1 MPEYMAAAK
10 TVKES
15 APASATDELVRE
27 AALMAQMDRHPNIV
41 SLVGVVTRGTPKML
55 LISLAQHGSLLEYL
69 QKNSGAN
76 NLNLTPTLR
85 ASAGLHVA
93 RGMAHIS
100 AFRLVH
106 RDLAARNVLV
116 GSGWVFK
123 VADFGLSRA
132 ATSGGNGNSDAEE
145 YYRSRNGVF
154 PVRWTAPE
162 AMKDSKYTQASDVWS
177 FGITLVEVYTD
188 GAQPYACL
196 LYTSPSPRDA

>member
-1 MPEYMAAAK
+1 
-10 TVKES
+10 
-15 APASATDELVRE
+15 
-27 AALMAQMDRHPNIV
+27 MAQMDPHPNIV

-55 LISLAQHGSLLEYL
+55 LVSLAQHGSLLDYL
-69 QKNSGAN
+69 RGAAGKGE
-76 NLNLTPTLR
+76 LNPSR
-85 ASAGLHVA
+85 RPVAGLHVA
-93 RGMAHIS
+93 RGMAHIV
-100 AFRLVH
+100 AARLVH

-132 ATSGGNGNSDAEE
+132 ATSGGEGNADAEE

-188 GAQPYACL
+188 GCL
-196 LYTSPSPRDA
+196 LYTSPSPRD

>member
-1 MPEYMAAAK
+1 MAAAK

-27 AALMAQMDRHPNIV
+27 AALMAQMDPHPNIV
-41 SLVGVVTRGTPKML
+41 SLIGVVTRGTPKIL
-55 LISLAQHGSLLEYL
+55 LVSLAQHGSLLDCLRKHAGTAEF
-69 QKNSGAN
+69 
-76 NLNLTPTLR
+76 TPPRR
-85 ASAGLHVA
+85 ALAGLHVA
-93 RGMAHIS
+93 RGMAHIVAS
-100 AFRLVH
+100 RLVH

-132 ATSGGNGNSDAEE
+132 ATSGGEGNADAEE

-162 AMKDSKYTQASDVWS
+162 AMKDGRYTQASDVWS
-177 FGITLVEVYTD
+177 FGITLVEVYSD
-188 GAQPYACL
+188 GAQPYPGMPQAEV
-196 LYTSPSPRDA
+196 YGGVT